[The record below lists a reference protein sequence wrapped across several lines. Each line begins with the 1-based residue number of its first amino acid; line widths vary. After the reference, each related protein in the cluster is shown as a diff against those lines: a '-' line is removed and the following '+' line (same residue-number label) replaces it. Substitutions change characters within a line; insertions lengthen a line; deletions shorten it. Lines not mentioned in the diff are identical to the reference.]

1 MDRVAVF
8 VDAGYLF
15 AQGSAIVAGSVLHRD
30 DMHLDADA
38 AIAAVSAHATR
49 LSGVPLLRVY
59 WYDAA
64 VSAPTPQQLALAHRA
79 NLKLRLGTL
88 NQQGHQKGV
97 DTLLVTDL
105 LTLARNRAIADA
117 VLVSGDEDLRV
128 GVAQA
133 QELGVRV
140 HLLGIEPAWQTQS
153 ASLMQEADT
162 IHELTRAEIE
172 TFLRCAEGRGAPRAS
187 TGEAWQQALGERVAG
202 ELTTEEQQALV
213 AGPGL
218 LVPPEIDA
226 KLLSAGSRERGGP
239 LSSDEK
245 RALRVALVAACRARQ

>member
-30 DMHLDADA
+30 DLHLDSDA
-38 AIAAVSAHATR
+38 AIAALSAHATR
-49 LSGVPLLRVY
+49 VSGLPLLRVY

-64 VSAPTPQQLALAHRA
+64 ASAPSPQQLALAHRA

-88 NQQGHQKGV
+88 NQQGQQKGV

-117 VLVSGDEDLRV
+117 MVLSGDEDLRI
-128 GVAQA
+128 GVTHA

-140 HLLGIEPAWQTQS
+140 HLLGVEPAWQTQS

-162 IHELTRAEIE
+162 VHELSRAELE
-172 TFLRCAEGRGAPRAS
+172 TFLRCAEARAVPRNVAAESWTTAVAERVVAELSPEERGALAVGP
-187 TGEAWQQALGERVAG
+187 ALI
-202 ELTTEEQQALV
+202 
-213 AGPGL
+213 
-218 LVPPEIDA
+218 VPQEIDA

-239 LSSDEK
+239 LASDEK
-245 RALRVALVAACRARQ
+245 RALRAALIAACRQR